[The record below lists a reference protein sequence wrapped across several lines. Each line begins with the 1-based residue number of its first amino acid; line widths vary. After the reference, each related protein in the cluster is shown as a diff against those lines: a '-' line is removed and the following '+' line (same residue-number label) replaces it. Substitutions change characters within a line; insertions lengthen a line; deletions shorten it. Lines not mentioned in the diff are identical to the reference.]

1 MGIPMDFAK
10 LGAQDVLDI
19 AMFVEGEAKERYELL
34 AQHWERERN
43 QTVAAFFHRMAGL
56 EALHAQQI
64 AEQRRA
70 MFGDAPSRYR
80 DSTVWEVE
88 SPDEVRARAVASLR
102 SAYELALEAE
112 VRAHDYYAGAL
123 EYLTDRKVSEL
134 FESLRQA
141 EIQHQNFLK
150 KELEKLPA

>member
-10 LGAQDVLDI
+10 LGAKDVLDI

-34 AQHWERERN
+34 AQHWERAGNES
-43 QTVAAFFHRMAGL
+43 VAAFFHRMAGL
-56 EALHAQQI
+56 EQLHAEQI
-64 AEQRRA
+64 AGQRQA
-70 MFGDAPSRYR
+70 MFGDAPSNYR
-80 DSTVWEVE
+80 DSTPWEVE
-88 SPDEVRARAVASLR
+88 GPDELRARAAASLR

-123 EYLTDRKVSEL
+123 EYLTDPKVAEL

-141 EIQHQNFLK
+141 EIQHQNFLR
-150 KELEKLPA
+150 KELDKLPA